1 VVHDAEVVE
10 VGSIAFVPA
19 LQRPHLGRHGSTR
32 VGGGGAVGVERRQIE
47 RAVSVVREI
56 ILAASDDRGERNNR
70 QESQS
75 TASNHEGVPL

>member
-10 VGSIAFVPA
+10 LRSIAFVPA
-19 LQRPHLGRHGSTR
+19 LERPHLGRHRSTR
-32 VGGGGAVGVERRQIE
+32 VGGGSAVSVEGRQIE
-47 RAVSVVREI
+47 RAVSVVREL
-56 ILAASDDRGERNNR
+56 ILAASDDRGERNHC